1 VIEKEQKSM
10 SKVNYTRR
18 DFLKSVSVGA
28 VSLTLPYCL
37 SSCGP
42 DNKIQSNTCKAHK
55 NRLHVVT
62 LSFDDGFKKS
72 SIRTVEIYEKYNLSA
87 CINVIATAH
96 HKDFEL
102 PNEYHAWPVGDF
114 GLWNELKARGHEI
127 MPHGYKHADKAAMP
141 FSQAK
146 ELILRC
152 LDYFDTELKGFDR
165 TEAVFNFPYNS
176 STPELEAWL
185 PTQVRAFR
193 TGGGGLN
200 PLPHKGQVKLTC
212 TGFGPGNS
220 EQHLD
225 NEIEKLLAKDSGWLV
240 YNLHGLDDEGWGP
253 VRSSY
258 LEELLERLLAI
269 DSVEII
275 PAGKALQ
282 NFDSS
287 QA

>member
-1 VIEKEQKSM
+1 M
-10 SKVNYTRR
+10 TKVNYTRR
-18 DFLKSVSVGA
+18 DFLKGLSIGA
-28 VSLTLPYCL
+28 ASLTLPYCL
-37 SSCGP
+37 SSCST
-42 DNKIQSNTCKAHK
+42 QSSMCKARK
-55 NRLHVVT
+55 DRLHMVT

-72 SIRTVEIYEKYNLSA
+72 SIRTAEIYEKYNLSA

-96 HKDFEL
+96 HKDFKL
-102 PNEYHAWPVGDF
+102 PNEYHAWPVADF

-127 MPHGYKHADKAAMP
+127 MPHSYKHSDKATMP

-152 LDYFDTELKGFDR
+152 LDYFDTELEGFDR
-165 TEAVFNFPYNS
+165 AKAVFNFPYNR

-185 PTQVRAFR
+185 PTQVMAFR
-193 TGGGGLN
+193 TGGGGIN
-200 PLPHKGQVKLTC
+200 PLPYKGQVKLTC

-225 NEIEKLLAKDSGWLV
+225 NEIEKLLALDSGWLV

-253 VRSSY
+253 VRSYY
-258 LEELLERLLAI
+258 LEKLLERLSAI
-269 DSVEII
+269 DSVVII

-282 NFDSS
+282 TLGSDR
-287 QA
+287 A